1 MPTTRKENLQFGMM
15 MCLGMVIVMTFYNL
29 LMNGIG
35 GPIHIKEIALELLIG
50 FIIALLIE
58 ICIVGPCAKKL
69 VFTLPFDK
77 SKKVNIIISMATTM
91 VIGMV
96 FFMSFYGMAMM
107 YLHNGLHGE
116 SFVSMY
122 FSIFIKNFIMAYPL
136 QLIIMGPLVRFLFGK
151 FVLKKKS
158 VNVAYL

>member
-1 MPTTRKENLQFGMM
+1 MM

-29 LMNGIG
+29 VMNGAG
-35 GPIHIKEIALELLIG
+35 GPIHIKKIALELIIG

-58 ICIVGPCAKKL
+58 ICIVGPCAKKI
-69 VFTLPFDK
+69 VFALPFDK
-77 SKKVNIIISMATTM
+77 SKKVKMIIAMATTM

-107 YLHNGLHGE
+107 YLHNGLHGD
-116 SFVSMY
+116 SFVSIY
-122 FSIFIKNFIMAYPL
+122 FSVFIKNFIMAYPL

-151 FVLKKKS
+151 FVLKNKA
-158 VNVAYL
+158 VNVV

>member
-1 MPTTRKENLQFGMM
+1 MM

-29 LMNGIG
+29 LMNGAE
-35 GPIHIKEIALELLIG
+35 GPIHIKEIALELIIG

-58 ICIVGPCAKKL
+58 ICIVGPCAKKI
-69 VFTLPFDK
+69 VFALPFDK
-77 SKKVNIIISMATTM
+77 SKKVNMIIAMATTM

-107 YLHNGLHGE
+107 YLHNGLHGD
-116 SFVSMY
+116 SFASIY

-151 FVLKKKS
+151 FVLKNKA
-158 VNVAYL
+158 VNVA

>member
-29 LMNGIG
+29 FMNGTG

-69 VFTLPFDK
+69 VLVLPFDK
-77 SKKVNIIISMATTM
+77 SKKVNIIIAMATAM
-91 VIGMV
+91 VMGMV

-107 YLHNGLHGE
+107 YLHGGLQGD
-116 SFVSMY
+116 SFISMY

-136 QLIIMGPLVRFLFGK
+136 QLIIMGPLVRFIFGK
-151 FVLKKKS
+151 FVMKNKP
-158 VNVAYL
+158 VNVA

>member
-1 MPTTRKENLQFGMM
+1 MM
-15 MCLGMVIVMTFYNL
+15 MCFGMVIVMTFYNL
-29 LMNGIG
+29 LLNGAG
-35 GPIHIKEIALELLIG
+35 GPLHIKEIALELLIG

-58 ICIVGPCAKKL
+58 ICIVGPCVKKI
-69 VFTLPFDK
+69 VFALPFDK
-77 SKKVNIIISMATTM
+77 SKKVNIIITMATLM

-107 YLHNGLHGE
+107 YLHNGLHGD

-151 FVLKKKS
+151 IVLKNKVVK
-158 VNVAYL
+158 VV

>member
-1 MPTTRKENLQFGMM
+1 LPTTRKENLQFGMM

-29 LMNGIG
+29 FMNGTG

-69 VFTLPFDK
+69 VLALPFDK
-77 SKKVNIIISMATTM
+77 SKKANIIIAMATAM
-91 VIGMV
+91 VMGMV

-107 YLHNGLHGE
+107 YLHGGLQGD
-116 SFVSMY
+116 SFISMY

-136 QLIIMGPLVRFLFGK
+136 QLIIMGPLVRFIFGK
-151 FVLKKKS
+151 FVMKNKP
-158 VNVAYL
+158 VNVA

>member
-29 LMNGIG
+29 LMNGAG
-35 GPIHIKEIALELLIG
+35 GPIYVKEILIELVIG

-58 ICIVGPCAKKL
+58 ICIVGPCAKKI
-69 VFTLPFDK
+69 VFALPFDK
-77 SKKVNIIISMATTM
+77 SKKVNMIIAMATTM

-107 YLHNGLHGE
+107 YLHNGLHGD
-116 SFVSMY
+116 SFVTIY
-122 FSIFIKNFIMAYPL
+122 FSVFIKNFIMAYPL
-136 QLIIMGPLVRFLFGK
+136 QLIIMGPLVRFIFGK
-151 FVLKKKS
+151 FVLKNKT
-158 VNVAYL
+158 VNVL

>member
-1 MPTTRKENLQFGMM
+1 LPTTRKENLQFGMM

-29 LMNGIG
+29 LMNGPG

-58 ICIVGPCAKKL
+58 ISIVGPCAKKI
-69 VFTLPFDK
+69 VFMLPFDK
-77 SKKVNIIISMATTM
+77 SKKINIIIAMATAM

-96 FFMSFYGMAMM
+96 FFMSFFGMIMM
-107 YLHNGLHGE
+107 HLHGGLQGD
-116 SFVSMY
+116 SFVSIY

-136 QLIIMGPLVRFLFGK
+136 QLIIMGPLVRFLFAK
-151 FVLKKKS
+151 FVLKNKAVK
-158 VNVAYL
+158 VA

>member
-29 LMNGIG
+29 LTNGSG

-50 FIIALLIE
+50 FIIA
-58 ICIVGPCAKKL
+58 
-69 VFTLPFDK
+69 
-77 SKKVNIIISMATTM
+77 MATAM

-107 YLHNGLHGE
+107 YFHNGLHGE

-136 QLIIMGPLVRFLFGK
+136 QLIIMGPLVRFLFAK
-151 FVLKKKS
+151 FVMKKKS
-158 VNVAYL
+158 FNVA

>member
-1 MPTTRKENLQFGMM
+1 MM
-15 MCLGMVIVMTFYNL
+15 MCLGMVIVMTFYNVL
-29 LMNGIG
+29 LNGAG
-35 GPIHIKEIALELLIG
+35 GPIHIKEIALELIIG

-69 VFTLPFDK
+69 VFMLLFDK
-77 SKKVNIIISMATTM
+77 SKKINIIVAMTTAM

-96 FFMSFYGMAMM
+96 FFMSFYGMIMM
-107 YLHNGLHGE
+107 YLHGGLQGD

-122 FSIFIKNFIMAYPL
+122 FSIFIKNFILAYPL

-151 FVLKKKS
+151 FVMKNKP
-158 VNVAYL
+158 VNIA

>member
-29 LMNGIG
+29 LMNGAG
-35 GPIHIKEIALELLIG
+35 GSIHIKEIALELISG
-50 FIIALLIE
+50 VIIALLIE
-58 ICIVGPCAKKL
+58 ICIVGPCAKKI
-69 VFTLPFDK
+69 VFALPLDK
-77 SKKVNIIISMATTM
+77 SKKVNMIIAM

-107 YLHNGLHGE
+107 YLHNGLHGD
-116 SFVSMY
+116 SFVSIY
-122 FSIFIKNFIMAYPL
+122 FSVFIKNFIIAYPL

-151 FVLKKKS
+151 CVLKNKG
-158 VNVAYL
+158 VNVA

>member
-15 MCLGMVIVMTFYNL
+15 MCLGMVIVMTFYNVL
-29 LMNGIG
+29 LNGTG
-35 GPIHIKEIALELLIG
+35 GPIQIKEIALELIIG

-77 SKKVNIIISMATTM
+77 SKKVNIIIAMATAM

-96 FFMSFYGMAMM
+96 FFMSFYGMAIM
-107 YLHNGLHGE
+107 YFHNGLHGE

-151 FVLKKKS
+151 FVLKNKS
-158 VNVAYL
+158 VNVA

>member
-15 MCLGMVIVMTFYNL
+15 MCLGMVIVMTFYNVL
-29 LMNGIG
+29 LNGAG
-35 GPIHIKEIALELLIG
+35 GPIHIKEIALELIIG

-69 VFTLPFDK
+69 VFMLPFDK
-77 SKKVNIIISMATTM
+77 SKKINIIVAMATAM

-107 YLHNGLHGE
+107 YLHGGLQGD

-122 FSIFIKNFIMAYPL
+122 FSIFIKNFILAYPL
-136 QLIIMGPLVRFLFGK
+136 QLIIIGHLCVF
-151 FVLKKKS
+151 
-158 VNVAYL
+158 YLESLL

>member
-29 LMNGIG
+29 LMNGTG
-35 GPIHIKEIALELLIG
+35 GQIHIKEIALELIIG

-69 VFTLPFDK
+69 VFALPFDK
-77 SKKVNIIISMATTM
+77 SKKVNIIIAMATTM

-151 FVLKKKS
+151 FVLKNKS
-158 VNVAYL
+158 VNVA

>member
-29 LMNGIG
+29 LMNGSG

-58 ICIVGPCAKKL
+58 ISIVGPCVKKI
-69 VFTLPFDK
+69 VFMLPFDK
-77 SKKVNIIISMATTM
+77 SKKINIMIAMATAM

-96 FFMSFYGMAMM
+96 FFMSFFGMIMM
-107 YLHNGLHGE
+107 HLHGGLQGG
-116 SFVSMY
+116 SFVSIY

-136 QLIIMGPLVRFLFGK
+136 QLIIMGPLVRFLFAK
-151 FVLKKKS
+151 FILKNKAVK
-158 VNVAYL
+158 VA

>member
-29 LMNGIG
+29 LTNGSG

-158 VNVAYL
+158 VNVA

>member
-15 MCLGMVIVMTFYNL
+15 MCLGMVIVMTFYYL
-29 LMNGIG
+29 LTNGSG

-58 ICIVGPCAKKL
+58 ISIVGPCAKKI
-69 VFTLPFDK
+69 VFMLPFDK
-77 SKKVNIIISMATTM
+77 SKKINIIIAMATAM

-96 FFMSFYGMAMM
+96 FFMSFFGMIMM
-107 YLHNGLHGE
+107 HLHGGLQGD
-116 SFVSMY
+116 SFVSIY

-136 QLIIMGPLVRFLFGK
+136 QLIIMGPLVRFLFAK
-151 FVLKKKS
+151 FVLKNKAIK
-158 VNVAYL
+158 VA

>member
-29 LMNGIG
+29 LMNGLG

-58 ICIVGPCAKKL
+58 ISIVGPCAKKI
-69 VFTLPFDK
+69 VFMLPFDK
-77 SKKVNIIISMATTM
+77 SKKINIIIAMATAM

-96 FFMSFYGMAMM
+96 FFMSFFGMIMM
-107 YLHNGLHGE
+107 HLHGGLQGD
-116 SFVSMY
+116 SFV
-122 FSIFIKNFIMAYPL
+122 
-136 QLIIMGPLVRFLFGK
+136 
-151 FVLKKKS
+151 
-158 VNVAYL
+158 

>member
-29 LMNGIG
+29 LMNGSG

-58 ICIVGPCAKKL
+58 ISIVGPCAKKI
-69 VFTLPFDK
+69 VFMLPFDK
-77 SKKVNIIISMATTM
+77 SKKINIIIAMATAM

-96 FFMSFYGMAMM
+96 FFMSFFGMIMM
-107 YLHNGLHGE
+107 YLHGGLQGD
-116 SFVSMY
+116 SFVSIY

-136 QLIIMGPLVRFLFGK
+136 QLIIMGPLVRFLFAK
-151 FVLKKKS
+151 FVLKNKAVK
-158 VNVAYL
+158 VA

>member
-1 MPTTRKENLQFGMM
+1 MM
-15 MCLGMVIVMTFYNL
+15 MCFGMVIVMTFYNL
-29 LMNGIG
+29 LMNETG
-35 GPIHIKEIALELLIG
+35 GPIYIKEIALELLIG

-58 ICIVGPCAKKL
+58 ISIVGPCAKKI
-69 VFTLPFDK
+69 VFALPFDK
-77 SKKVNIIISMATTM
+77 SKKVNVIIAMATAM

-116 SFVSMY
+116 SFVSIY

-151 FVLKKKS
+151 FVMKNKT
-158 VNVAYL
+158 VNVA

>member
-29 LMNGIG
+29 LMNGTG
-35 GPIHIKEIALELLIG
+35 GQIYIKEIALELIIG

-77 SKKVNIIISMATTM
+77 SKKVNIIIGMATAM

-158 VNVAYL
+158 VNVA